1 MRYLLF
7 AAMALLIG
15 CSGHPASTAPASTVI
30 STRLGVVSFVMPK
43 ALQPDT
49 EYKTYAR
56 DEFKKLVIGK
66 TMDEMEALLGKPY
79 GTSTTSGQPTWYY
92 AELVYEPETG
102 NFDTLTYIHFA
113 NGKVERVGE

>member
-1 MRYLLF
+1 MRYLLLAPL
-7 AAMALLIG
+7 AALIG
-15 CSGHPASTAPASTVI
+15 CSGHQASTAPASTI
-30 STRLGVVSFVMPK
+30 ASTRLGIASFVMPE
-43 ALQPDT
+43 AYRPET

-66 TMDEMEALLGKPY
+66 TMDEMKALLGKPY
-79 GTSTTSGQPTWYY
+79 GTLTTSGQPTWYY

-102 NFDTLTYIHFA
+102 EFDTLTYIHFA